1 MGKGD
6 NNQPRYAVEDGHAQ
20 VGNGQVDQEVVGQ
33 APHSTVGEHCP
44 QHLESRDHDN
54 LRIRVPHYLVDR
66 LAILETFGYNS
77 KIHLRRKLLATF
89 WGGSHTRVLPRM
101 EATRMT
107 EKAVVQMMS
116 SVFQALT
123 MDNMPLDIIG
133 EETSDDDLSYPN

>member
-1 MGKGD
+1 M
-6 NNQPRYAVEDGHAQ
+6 
-20 VGNGQVDQEVVGQ
+20 
-33 APHSTVGEHCP
+33 
-44 QHLESRDHDN
+44 
-54 LRIRVPHYLVDR
+54 
-66 LAILETFGYNS
+66 
-77 KIHLRRKLLATF
+77 
-89 WGGSHTRVLPRM
+89 LPRM